1 MINVQL
7 YPKLQKRYYRIPRSC
22 LISKNHCLVAASY
35 NSILLSYILLYKKL
49 RKRDRIKVLM
59 DRLILHYLRCL
70 ASIYICTPTHH
81 ILSLSLSLSTRKQ
94 KLHITIQYIFPNL
107 QISENVSYAINWS
120 SFLFIRKCFEIY
132 LMKIVVLL
140 LTN

>member
-1 MINVQL
+1 MLLSEKQRNVMINVQL

-81 ILSLSLSLSTRKQ
+81 ILSLSLSLSLSLNTQENKSYT
-94 KLHITIQYIFPNL
+94 LQYNIF
-107 QISENVSYAINWS
+107 
-120 SFLFIRKCFEIY
+120 FLTYRSLKMY
-132 LMKIVVLL
+132 H
-140 LTN
+140 TQ